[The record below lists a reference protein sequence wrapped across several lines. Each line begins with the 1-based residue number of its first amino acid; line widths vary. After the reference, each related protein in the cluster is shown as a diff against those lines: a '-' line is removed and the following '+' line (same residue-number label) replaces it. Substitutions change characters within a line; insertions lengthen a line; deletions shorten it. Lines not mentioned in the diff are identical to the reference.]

1 MQLLC
6 FTNYYKQYIFYCS
19 SKYSVKNKYSTGA
32 EMLFFGFDVNKALH
46 FPDYVNEELRLC
58 FFFFFYG
65 CRQDG
70 LVFTER
76 LVRYCISS

>member
-32 EMLFFGFDVNKALH
+32 EMLFFGFDVNKSLH

-58 FFFFFYG
+58 FFFFLLWLQTGWLGFYRET
-65 CRQDG
+65 CEI
-70 LVFTER
+70 LHK
-76 LVRYCISS
+76 